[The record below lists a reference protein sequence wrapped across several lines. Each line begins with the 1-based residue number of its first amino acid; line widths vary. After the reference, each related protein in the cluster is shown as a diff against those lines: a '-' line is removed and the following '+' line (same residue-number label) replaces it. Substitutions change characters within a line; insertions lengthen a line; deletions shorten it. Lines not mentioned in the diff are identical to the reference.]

1 MSEPSLCS
9 GELELEPFFAL
20 PSSASASG
28 SAASDTEDPEV
39 GDLCVRSRGAE
50 ERGMFIGA
58 DLGITSG
65 RTGSSPE

>member
-1 MSEPSLCS
+1 MFLASWARMEGDPDAPSIENGFGPRRDNGKGGL
-9 GELELEPFFAL
+9 L
-20 PSSASASG
+20 PG
-28 SAASDTEDPEV
+28 
-39 GDLCVRSRGAE
+39 VRSRGAE